1 MNKDRLSVLQQ
12 QPHNTKLISLAL
24 SHSLRTQRALF
35 ITQLKSALQLLQQ
48 TQQRFVLLLIKVDNL
63 AEVERNFG
71 SDLSNKLITTIRD
84 HLQSLTSSNDCLVN
98 LQGDEFAL
106 LKTDISDADSALG
119 LAKEIQ
125 SQFRFSFQVNHYKIL
140 CSSSI
145 GISLQQAP
153 HSVSQVLK
161 DADIALKSA
170 QQQGLGHY
178 HLSTALP
185 APTQNTQVIQQQ
197 EELTRAIINND
208 IQPYYQPI
216 IQLNSN
222 QLIGFE
228 VIAHWHEADPCSHNI
243 NDGDNSDEH
252 NRNFISLA
260 ENTDIIIALDLH
272 IIYQACLQ
280 LKKWH
285 DSHADNQQIMLT
297 MNLSAKHLILDGAV
311 EHLIFILQ
319 QQKIPPHCLVF
330 EFREHECMAHNKF
343 AIRALEKLRQ
353 VGIQVGLDDFGN
365 GFSSL
370 NAFFKYPIDFVKID
384 SHFTNRMLMSKKDL
398 SLIRVIRDISHDMGF
413 KVIVEGIENQ
423 QQHAKLVELGC
434 EFGQGSYIAKPMDY
448 RQVNRLLEI

>member
-1 MNKDRLSVLQQ
+1 MNKDRLSVHQ
-12 QPHNTKLISLAL
+12 QPHTTKLISLAL

-35 ITQLKSALQLLQQ
+35 LTQLKSALQLLQH
-48 TQQRFVLLLIKVDNL
+48 TQQRFVLLLIKVDNI

-71 SDLSNKLITTIRD
+71 SDLSNKLITSIRE

-106 LKTDISDADSALG
+106 LKTDISDADSAVD

-125 SQFRFSFQVNHYKIL
+125 SQFRFSFQVSHYKIL

-161 DADIALKSA
+161 DADIALKNA
-170 QQQGLGHY
+170 QLQGLGHY

-185 APTQNTQVIQQQ
+185 TPSQNTQVIQQQ
-197 EELTRAIINND
+197 EKLTRAIINND

-228 VIAHWHEADPCSHNI
+228 VIAHWHEDSRSCSISHN
-243 NDGDNSDEH
+243 DHSGDN
-252 NRNFISLA
+252 NRSFISLA

-272 IIYQACLQ
+272 IIYQSCLQ

-311 EHLIFILQ
+311 EHLIFIIQ
-319 QQKIPPHCLVF
+319 QQQIPPNCLVL
-330 EFREHECMAHNKF
+330 EFREHQCMAYNKF

-353 VGIQVGLDDFGN
+353 VGVLVGLDDFGS

-413 KVIVEGIENQ
+413 KVIVEGIESQ

-434 EFGQGSYIAKPMDY
+434 EFGQGNYIAKPMDY
-448 RQVNRLLEI
+448 RQVNRLLEL

>member
-1 MNKDRLSVLQQ
+1 MPIVNKDRLSI
-12 QPHNTKLISLAL
+12 QPRPRNTKLMNLAL

-35 ITQLKSALQLLQQ
+35 LTQLKSALQLLQQ
-48 TQQRFVLLLIKVDNL
+48 TQQRFVLLLIKVDNI
-63 AEVERNFG
+63 ADVERNFG
-71 SDLSNKLITTIRD
+71 SELSNKLISTIRE
-84 HLQSLTSSNDCLVN
+84 HLLSLTSCNDCLVN

-106 LKTDISDADSALG
+106 LKTDITDADSALD

-161 DADIALKSA
+161 DADIALKNA

-185 APTQNTQVIQQQ
+185 SPVKNTQAIQQQ
-197 EELTRAIINND
+197 DKLTHAIINND
-208 IQPYYQPI
+208 ILPYYQPI

-222 QLIGFE
+222 RLIGFE
-228 VIAHWHEADPCSHNI
+228 VIAHWHEEEQNSDK
-243 NDGDNSDEH
+243 GDN
-252 NRNFISLA
+252 NFISLA

-272 IIYQACLQ
+272 IINQACLQ

-285 DSHADNQQIMLT
+285 NSHVDNQQIILT

-311 EHLIFILQ
+311 EHLIFIIQ
-319 QQKIPPHCLVF
+319 QQQIPPQRLVF
-330 EFREHECMAHNKF
+330 EFREHEFMAHNKF

-353 VGIQVGLDDFGN
+353 IGVQVGLDDFGN

-370 NAFFKYPIDFVKID
+370 NAFFQYPIDFVKID

-413 KVIVEGIENQ
+413 KVIVEGINNP
-423 QQHAKLVELGC
+423 QQHAKLIELGC
-434 EFGQGSYIAKPMDY
+434 EFGQGNYIAQPMDY
-448 RQVNRLLEI
+448 RQVNRLLEL

>member
-1 MNKDRLSVLQQ
+1 MNKDRLSIQ
-12 QPHNTKLISLAL
+12 QPHNTKLIGLAL

-35 ITQLKSALQLLQQ
+35 LTQLKSALQLLQH
-48 TQQRFVLLLIKVDNL
+48 TQQRFVLLLIKVDNI

-71 SDLSNKLITTIRD
+71 SDLSNKLITTIRE

-106 LKTDISDADSALG
+106 LKTDISDADSALD

-125 SQFRFSFQVNHYKIL
+125 SQFRFSFQVNNYKIL

-161 DADIALKSA
+161 DADIALKTA
-170 QQQGLGHY
+170 QQQGLGQY

-185 APTQNTQVIQQQ
+185 APTQNTQAILQQDK
-197 EELTRAIINND
+197 LTSAIINND
-208 IQPYYQPI
+208 ILPYYQPI

-228 VIAHWHEADPCSHNI
+228 VIAHWHEEELCG
-243 NDGDNSDEH
+243 GDNHS
-252 NRNFISLA
+252 NFISLA

-285 DSHADNQQIMLT
+285 DSHSDNQQIMLT

-311 EHLIFILQ
+311 EHLIFIIQ
-319 QQKIPPHCLVF
+319 QQQIPPNCLVL

-343 AIRALEKLRQ
+343 AIRALEKLRHIG
-353 VGIQVGLDDFGN
+353 VQVGLDDFGN

-370 NAFFKYPIDFVKID
+370 NAFFQYPIDFVKID
-384 SHFTNRMLMSKKDL
+384 SNFTNRMLMSKKDL

-413 KVIVEGIENQ
+413 KVIVEGINNQ
-423 QQHAKLVELGC
+423 QQHAKLIELGC
-434 EFGQGSYIAKPMDY
+434 EFGQGNYIAQPMDY
-448 RQVNRLLEI
+448 RQVNRLLEL

>member
-1 MNKDRLSVLQQ
+1 MNKDRLPNQ
-12 QPHNTKLISLAL
+12 QPANNTELISLAL

-35 ITQLKSALQLLQQ
+35 LTQLKSALQELQQ
-48 TQQRFVLLLIKVDNL
+48 TQRSFVLLLIKVDNI
-63 AEVERNFG
+63 AEVEQSFG
-71 SDLSNKLITTIRD
+71 SELSNKLITIIQA

-106 LKTDISDADSALG
+106 LKTDITDADSAIE

-125 SQFRFSFQVNHYKIL
+125 SQFRFSFQVNNYKIL

-161 DADIALKSA
+161 DADIALKNA
-170 QQQGLGHY
+170 RHQGFGQY

-185 APTQNTQVIQQQ
+185 TPIKNTQGILQQ
-197 EELTRAIINND
+197 EKLTRAIINHD
-208 IQPYYQPI
+208 ILPYYQPI

-228 VIAHWHEADPCSHNI
+228 VIAHWHEKEQC
-243 NDGDNSDEH
+243 GDN
-252 NRNFISLA
+252 NFISLA

-272 IIYQACLQ
+272 IINQACLQ

-285 DSHADNQQIMLT
+285 GSHRDNQQIILT
-297 MNLSAKHLILDGAV
+297 MNLSAKHLILNGAV
-311 EHLIFILQ
+311 EHLIFIIQ
-319 QQKIPPHCLVF
+319 QQQIPPHRLVF
-330 EFREHECMAHNKF
+330 EFREQEFMLHNKF
-343 AIRALEKLRQ
+343 AIRALEKLRHIG
-353 VGIQVGLDDFGN
+353 VQVGLDDFGT

-370 NAFFKYPIDFVKID
+370 NAFFQYPIDFVKID
-384 SHFTNRMLMSKKDL
+384 SRFTNRMLMSKKDL

-413 KVIVEGIENQ
+413 KVIVEGIETQ

-434 EFGQGSYIAKPMDY
+434 EFGQGSYIAQPMDY
-448 RQVNRLLEI
+448 RQVNRLLELE

>member
-1 MNKDRLSVLQQ
+1 MPIVNKDRLSVHQ

-35 ITQLKSALQLLQQ
+35 LTQLKSALQLLQH
-48 TQQRFVLLLIKVDNL
+48 TQQRFVLLLIKVDNI

-71 SDLSNKLITTIRD
+71 SDLSNKLITSIRD
-84 HLQSLTSSNDCLVN
+84 HLLSLTSSNDCLVN

-106 LKTDISDADSALG
+106 LKTDISDADSAVD

-125 SQFRFSFQVNHYKIL
+125 SQFRFSFQVSHYKIL
-140 CSSSI
+140 CTSSI

-161 DADIALKSA
+161 DADIALKNA

-185 APTQNTQVIQQQ
+185 TPSQNPRAIQQQ
-197 EELTRAIINND
+197 EKLTRAIINND

-228 VIAHWHEADPCSHNI
+228 VIAHWHEESQYNQTTSD
-243 NDGDNSDEH
+243 ND
-252 NRNFISLA
+252 RNFISLA

-311 EHLIFILQ
+311 EHLIFIIQ
-319 QQKIPPHCLVF
+319 QQQIPPSCLVL
-330 EFREHECMAHNKF
+330 EFREHQCMAYNKYC
-343 AIRALEKLRQ
+343 IRALEKLRQ
-353 VGIQVGLDDFGN
+353 VGVQVGLDDFGS

-413 KVIVEGIENQ
+413 KVIVEGIENK
-423 QQHAKLVELGC
+423 QQHVKLVELGC
-434 EFGQGSYIAKPMDY
+434 EFGQGNYIAKPMDY

>member
-1 MNKDRLSVLQQ
+1 MNKDRLAKLQ
-12 QPHNTKLISLAL
+12 QPHKTKLISLAW

-35 ITQLKSALQLLQQ
+35 LTQLKSALQLLQQ
-48 TQQRFVLLLIKVDNL
+48 TQQRFVLLLIKVDNIVD
-63 AEVERNFG
+63 VERNFG
-71 SDLSNKLITTIRD
+71 SELSNKLITTIRD
-84 HLQSLTSSNDCLVN
+84 HLQSLTSSHDCLVN

-106 LKTDISDADSALG
+106 LKTDITDADSALA
-119 LAKEIQ
+119 LAKKIQ

-161 DADIALKSA
+161 DADIALKNA
-170 QQQGLGHY
+170 QQQGLGQY

-185 APTQNTQVIQQQ
+185 APIKNLQVIQQQ
-197 EELTRAIINND
+197 EKLTRAIINND
-208 IQPYYQPI
+208 ISPYYQPI

-228 VIAHWHEADPCSHNI
+228 VIAHWQEEEQCH
-243 NDGDNSDEH
+243 DN
-252 NRNFISLA
+252 NFISLA
-260 ENTDIIIALDLH
+260 ENTDMIIALDLH

-285 DSHADNQQIMLT
+285 DSHRDNQQLILT

-311 EHLIFILQ
+311 EHLIFIIQ
-319 QQKIPPHCLVF
+319 QQQIPPHRLVF
-330 EFREHECMAHNKF
+330 EFREYQFMTRNKF
-343 AIRALEKLRQ
+343 AICALEKLRQ
-353 VGIQVGLDDFGN
+353 IGVQVGLDDVGN

-370 NAFFKYPIDFVKID
+370 NAFFQYPIDFVKIGRQ
-384 SHFTNRMLMSKKDL
+384 FTNRMLMSKKDL

-413 KVIVEGIENQ
+413 KVIVEGINTP
-423 QQHAKLVELGC
+423 QQHAKLIELGC
-434 EFGQGSYIAKPMDY
+434 EFGQGNYIAQPMDY
-448 RQVNRLLEI
+448 KQVNRLLELE